1 MACFYYLNSEE
12 LMQNQLNNTEKAI
25 IPIAAFAAN
34 GDIKKLQVSLVNG
47 LASGLTV
54 NEIKE
59 LLVQIYA
66 YAGFPRSLNALGT
79 FMGVL
84 KERQEQGIIDLEGKS
99 ATPVSADS
107 DSLSVGAEN
116 QTKLV
121 GQVVSGPLFEFAP
134 EIDRYLKAHLFGD
147 IFQRDVLTWKQ
158 RELATIAVLSN
169 INGVNSQ
176 LQSHYFISLN
186 NGLTPEM
193 LNAFVD
199 VLSEHCGEEV
209 SSNAQHVLSDVL
221 KIIKQ

>member
-34 GDIKKLQVSLVNG
+34 GDIKKLQESLVNG

-99 ATPVSADS
+99 ATSVPADS